1 MRNRKSGK
9 ISTLTQILLFLTVF
23 GILAASVWAYG
34 YYVKMFAPNVTVQD
48 EEPYYLYIP
57 TGSGYTDLIKNL
69 DSNNVLTN
77 LEYFIWTAEKMKF
90 GSSIKAGR
98 FKISNKMSN
107 RELINLLRSG
117 KQEPLNIT
125 FQNIRL
131 KETLAGLVARRLE
144 FDSASLSSLLNDER
158 FTEKYGFTPITVKS
172 VFIPNTYQYY
182 WNTSAE
188 EFFERQYREY
198 QKFWNEER
206 KEKAQNIGL
215 TPIQVS
221 ILASIVDQ
229 ETNMVD
235 EMPTVAGVYM
245 NRLKRGQKL
254 EADPTVIFAFGDFTV
269 RRVRGNAML
278 NNPSPYNTYRHTGL
292 PPGPIC
298 IPGPKEIDAVLNYEK
313 HDYIYFCAKDDF
325 SGYHAFAV
333 TYSQHLQNARRFQ
346 KALNERN
353 IIR

>member
-1 MRNRKSGK
+1 
-9 ISTLTQILLFLTVF
+9 
-23 GILAASVWAYG
+23 
-34 YYVKMFAPNVTVQD
+34 
-48 EEPYYLYIP
+48 
-57 TGSGYTDLIKNL
+57 
-69 DSNNVLTN
+69 
-77 LEYFIWTAEKMKF
+77 
-90 GSSIKAGR
+90 
-98 FKISNKMSN
+98 
-107 RELINLLRSG
+107 
-117 KQEPLNIT
+117 
-125 FQNIRL
+125 
-131 KETLAGLVARRLE
+131 
-144 FDSASLSSLLNDER
+144 FDSASLSSLLNDEE
-158 FTEKYGFTPITVKS
+158 FTAKYGFTPITVKS

-188 EFFERQYREY
+188 DFFERQYREY
-198 QKFWNEER
+198 TKFWNEER
-206 KEKAQNIGL
+206 LEKAKNIGL

-278 NNPSPYNTYRHTGL
+278 NNPSLYNTYRHTGL

-353 IIR
+353 IR